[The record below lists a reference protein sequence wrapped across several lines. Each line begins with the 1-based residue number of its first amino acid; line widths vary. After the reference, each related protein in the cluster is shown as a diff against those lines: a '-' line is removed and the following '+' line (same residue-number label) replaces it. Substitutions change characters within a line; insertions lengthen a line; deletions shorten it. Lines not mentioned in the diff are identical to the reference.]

1 MNAILNDII
10 ELVTSTSSFTYDD
23 TNERY
28 LLFSTRENGMIM
40 DEQYSQLD
48 VLEAQRVVKLI
59 KSKYPDLGLV
69 YEIEGVDEWV
79 MIFLKAPNIRQTIY
93 HFMKHQSRQWKR
105 FSSGFSKGFHSMEEL
120 IERYGDWDEMKG
132 IDLIK
137 LKDTPIED
145 QKVRPFGDLNKI
157 VQIYDAG
164 DDKKYSYSIGF
175 SFKEDSQTLDEYFDS
190 KGNWNIN
197 V

>member
-1 MNAILNDII
+1 
-10 ELVTSTSSFTYDD
+10 
-23 TNERY
+23 
-28 LLFSTRENGMIM
+28 
-40 DEQYSQLD
+40 
-48 VLEAQRVVKLI
+48 
-59 KSKYPDLGLV
+59 
-69 YEIEGVDEWV
+69 
-79 MIFLKAPNIRQTIY
+79 
-93 HFMKHQSRQWKR
+93 
-105 FSSGFSKGFHSMEEL
+105 MEEL